1 MPTIFQH
8 KGYRVFFFANEGNP
22 REPIHVHIRKGE
34 AVAKFW
40 VEPEVSL
47 AESYAMNARELKELE
62 MMVVAQQNII
72 KEKWY
77 EFFSH

>member
-1 MPTIFQH
+1 M
-8 KGYRVFFFANEGNP
+8 
-22 REPIHVHIRKGE
+22 HIRKGE

-72 KEKWY
+72 KEKWH

>member
-1 MPTIFQH
+1 VPTIFQH
-8 KGYRVFFFANEGNP
+8 KGYRAFFFANEGNP

-72 KEKWY
+72 KEKWH

>member
-1 MPTIFQH
+1 VPTIFQH

-22 REPIHVHIRKGE
+22 REPIHVHIRKGK

-40 VEPEVSL
+40 VEPEISL

-62 MMVVAQQNII
+62 VMVVAQ
-72 KEKWY
+72 
-77 EFFSH
+77 